1 MSEKNQYN
9 HIPLEEAY
17 SIIDLAEAAGY
28 DTYWISNQAGFS
40 ASDTPITIISSTAA
54 HHTWINGRGASPSDS
69 TYLDG
74 KLITELPDNVDR
86 PSFIVIHLM
95 GSHSRY
101 ADRYPKSY
109 SLFSG
114 RGKFVDGYDNSVRY
128 VDSVLQGIFEK
139 SIITPIFKD
148 FFTCLTME
156 KIQNQE
162 MPILLI
168 NLPFK
173 WFEFP
178 FWSILV
184 LRQLSIVQKSKRI
197 AKTQRSS
204 MDQRSSL

>member
-1 MSEKNQYN
+1 M
-9 HIPLEEAY
+9 
-17 SIIDLAEAAGY
+17 
-28 DTYWISNQAGFS
+28 
-40 ASDTPITIISSTAA
+40 TIRFAMSTASFK
-54 HHTWINGRGASPSDS
+54 AS
-69 TYLDG
+69 L
-74 KLITELPDNVDR
+74 K
-86 PSFIVIHLM
+86 
-95 GSHSRY
+95 
-101 ADRYPKSY
+101 
-109 SLFSG
+109 
-114 RGKFVDGYDNSVRY
+114 
-128 VDSVLQGIFEK
+128 K

-197 AKTQRSS
+197 AKHKDLPWTNDLAYNLLISLLGIQNAPYEERQFDLASPTYQLNWEKVKTQHGTK
-204 MDQRSSL
+204 SLSEK

>member
-1 MSEKNQYN
+1 
-9 HIPLEEAY
+9 
-17 SIIDLAEAAGY
+17 
-28 DTYWISNQAGFS
+28 
-40 ASDTPITIISSTAA
+40 
-54 HHTWINGRGASPSDS
+54 
-69 TYLDG
+69 
-74 KLITELPDNVDR
+74 
-86 PSFIVIHLM
+86 M

-128 VDSVLQGIFEK
+128 VTASFKASLKK

-184 LRQLSIVQKSKRI
+184 LRQLSIVQKSKKNC
-197 AKTQRSS
+197 KTQRSS
-204 MDQRSSL
+204 WTNDLAYNLVLCQMLGCPTTKSPFRNSARHLPSSFFANFT